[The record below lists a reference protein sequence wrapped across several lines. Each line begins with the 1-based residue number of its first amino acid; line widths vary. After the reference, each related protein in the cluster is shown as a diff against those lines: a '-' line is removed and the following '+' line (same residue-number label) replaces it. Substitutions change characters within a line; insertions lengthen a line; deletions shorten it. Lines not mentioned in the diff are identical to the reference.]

1 MGRRSKPKQ
10 EDYAPSELEKAQ
22 AAIASEEQ
30 RHFEQTYQPLLEEQR
45 DLAAKEQLAPTLKGR
60 AQADTMQALTG
71 DSDLSLS
78 QGLGQSG
85 NIALGAISNQLA
97 ADTDALNAA
106 TENQLNVL
114 GTASGQRMTAGDALA
129 NAARLKQS
137 EGLSKAQAKQTV
149 RLARTNALF
158 NMGKNLV
165 SMGTANLASGSGSP
179 FKRQVS
185 GFNEQGQAGTYNT
198 GFFGLKQQSPFQVYN
213 QYHKKTPPGG

>member
-1 MGRRSKPKQ
+1 MGRRSKPQKK
-10 EDYAPSELEKAQ
+10 DYAPSAREQTQ

-30 RHFEQTYQPLLEEQR
+30 RHFEQTYQPLLQQQR
-45 DLAAKEQLAPTLKGR
+45 DLAAQEQLAPTLKGR

-71 DSDLSLS
+71 QSDLSLS

-97 ADTDALNAA
+97 ANTDASNAS
-106 TENQLNVL
+106 TESQLNVL

-129 NAARLKQS
+129 NASRLAQS

-149 RLARTNALF
+149 RLARNSALF
-158 NMGKNLV
+158 SMGKNLAT
-165 SMGTANLASGSGSP
+165 MGATNMASGSGSP

-185 GFNEQGQAGTYNT
+185 GFEEGVAGSYNT
-198 GFFGLKQQSPFQVYN
+198 GFFGLK
-213 QYHKKTPPGG
+213 KKGDFNPYS